1 MFPFSTVGGIICVVI
16 GLNNLSRVFRYIVD
30 RGFMI
35 ASHVRRRRVR
45 PTTDSLSE
53 RETSEVPIIG
63 DKSPQGPSSFSLRA
77 SLQPEK
83 DGSKLC
89 F

>member
-45 PTTDSLSE
+45 QTTDSFSE
-53 RETSEVPIIG
+53 RETSEVPIG
-63 DKSPQGPSSFSLRA
+63 DKAPQGPSIFSLRA
-77 SLQPEK
+77 SLRPEK